1 MDSFMNRHTITVL
14 PGNFRLKLLVACLAF
29 SQPIDANAQHATSQ
43 AAAGQSIAEQRTA
56 EQSSAEKNNAK
67 QYNADTPSIERITI
81 QGKKIAADTEPNLA
95 TAQLMSVAGVM
106 NDPLTAVYSLP
117 GVVYA
122 DGDSGGQPA
131 VRGSSP
137 DDNAFLIDGL
147 PAGYLFHIF
156 GNSILNENL
165 LQDFQLHPAAFGAEY
180 GNATGGVFAAK
191 LRNPRQQELGG
202 VADLSFMQSGLLLE
216 GAITDTQAFY
226 TSYRQSN
233 LQYFF
238 DDGDELDDDVTLY
251 QPPTSSDYQARY
263 LWQPHQQHKI
273 TLTATGARDKARA
286 NIAKNSEQGRTDP
299 DSIGDTYIQTQFDS
313 QLAQYQFQL
322 PGEYQLQLSLQQLD
336 DQQQTGFGAG
346 QFIRYQD
353 KTRTLQWLNEWQY
366 ASDHQLNFGVET
378 SQRQLDYQFD
388 LIPYYCTDHQPDCF
402 AQRGDRIQDKGSIKY
417 RSDSAFVT
425 EQWQFSPAWRWD
437 IGLRLEQ
444 QDYQQRVL
452 ARGKKQRLVLPRT
465 QLSFA
470 ATDQLE
476 LLLKAGRYSRF
487 GDIDTLLPK
496 AGNPELLQPKADHV
510 ALAANYQLNQHW
522 SWSAETYLK
531 KLSRLPLALTD
542 KDADQAK
549 HYSNDTSGRAYGVEL
564 LLRKTPDGKAAGD
577 FDGWASLSWSKADR
591 TDERRQLTTEYYL
604 DTPLIANLVLNY
616 QLNDSWRLGGR
627 LTVRSGAKY
636 TAIIG
641 SKPHPYNPGYRV
653 AVYGEHNAETLPIY
667 HRLDLQADY
676 DTTVFGLPATYSYA
690 ILNVLNR
697 KNISGYYLM
706 AGKDELAQSYQIQ
719 AEENIGIF
727 PSIGIK
733 VKF

>member
-1 MDSFMNRHTITVL
+1 MQTMIFHTTGEAL
-14 PGNFRLKLLVACLAF
+14 PKSFRLSLVVACLAL
-29 SQPIDANAQHATSQ
+29 SQPVQ
-43 AAAGQSIAEQRTA
+43 AAANAEEPTIEPA
-56 EQSSAEKNNAK
+56 LESN
-67 QYNADTPSIERITI
+67 IERLSV
-81 QGKKIAADTEPNLA
+81 QGKKLDTDTEPTAA
-95 TAQLMSVAGVM
+95 TVQLLSVAGLL
-106 NDPLTAVYSLP
+106 NDPLSAVFSLP

-122 DGDSGGQPA
+122 DGDYGGAPA

-191 LRNPRQQELGG
+191 LRDPRQQDIGG
-202 VADLSFMQSGLLLE
+202 VADLSFMQSGLLIE
-216 GAITDTQAFY
+216 GAVTDTQAFY

-238 DDGDELDDDVTLY
+238 KKGDELDDDVTLY
-251 QPPTSSDYQARY
+251 QPPTSADYQARY
-263 LWQPHQQHKI
+263 LWQPDKQHKF
-273 TLTATGARDKARA
+273 TLTAAGARDEARA

-299 DSIGDTYIQTQFDS
+299 DTIGDAYIHTRFDS
-313 QLAQYQFQL
+313 QLAQYQYLL
-322 PGEYQLQLSLQQLD
+322 PGVYQLQLSLQLLD

-353 KTRTLQWLNEWQY
+353 KTRTVQLLNQWQY
-366 ASDHQLNFGVET
+366 QPDHQLHFGLET
-378 SQRQLDYQFD
+378 QQRQLDYRFD
-388 LIPYYCTDHQPDCF
+388 IVPYYCTDHQPDCF
-402 AQRGDRIQDKGSIKY
+402 EQRGDRIQDQGDISY

-425 EQWQFSPAWRWD
+425 EQWQLAPAWNWQL
-437 IGLRLEQ
+437 GVRLEQ
-444 QDYQQRVL
+444 QDYQQRL
-452 ARGKKQRLVLPRT
+452 SPQGKKQRLILPRS

-487 GDIDTLLPK
+487 GDIDSVLPK
-496 AGNPELLQPKADHV
+496 TGNPELLQPKADH
-510 ALAANYQLNQHW
+510 LAFGANYQLNDHW
-522 SWSAETYLK
+522 SVSAETYLK

-542 KDADQAK
+542 QDADQAK

-564 LLRKTPDGKAAGD
+564 LLRKTPESKTAGN

-591 TDERRQLTTEYYL
+591 TDERRQITTEYYL

-616 QLNDSWRLGGR
+616 QLSDNWKLGGR

-636 TAIIG
+636 SAIVG
-641 SKPHPYNPGYRV
+641 SKPNPYNPGYRV
-653 AVYGEHNAETLPIY
+653 AVYGEHNAETLPLY

-676 DTTVFGLPATYSYA
+676 DSTLFGLPATYSYA

-697 KNISGYYLM
+697 RNISGYYLM
-706 AGKDELAQSYQIQ
+706 AGKDDQAQSYQIQ
-719 AEENIGIF
+719 ADENIGIF

>member
-1 MDSFMNRHTITVL
+1 MRTLML
-14 PGNFRLKLLVACLAF
+14 PTHGTKLPKTFRLSLVVSCLAL
-29 SQPIDANAQHATSQ
+29 S
-43 AAAGQSIAEQRTA
+43 QSIQAEVPHTSA
-56 EQSSAEKNNAK
+56 PASAE
-67 QYNADTPSIERITI
+67 DPVIERLSVH
-81 QGKKIAADTEPNLA
+81 GKKIDPNTEP
-95 TAQLMSVAGVM
+95 TANTVQLLSVAGLN
-106 NDPLTAVYSLP
+106 NDPLSAVFNLP

-122 DGDSGGQPA
+122 DGDNGGAPA

-191 LRNPRQQELGG
+191 LRDPRQQDIGG
-202 VADLSFMQSGLLLE
+202 VVDLSFMQSGLLIE

-238 DDGDELDDDVTLY
+238 KKGDELDDDVTLY

-263 LWQPHQQHKI
+263 LWQPDEQHKF
-273 TLTATGARDKARA
+273 TLTAAGAHDEARA

-299 DSIGDTYIQTQFDS
+299 DTIGDAYIETRFNS
-313 QLAQYQFQL
+313 QLAQYQYQL
-322 PGEYQLQLSLQQLD
+322 PGVYQLQLSLQLLD

-353 KTRTLQWLNEWQY
+353 KTRTVQLLNQWQY
-366 ASDHQLNFGVET
+366 QPDHQLHFGLET
-378 SQRQLDYQFD
+378 QQRQLDYRFD
-388 LIPYYCTDHQPDCF
+388 IVPYYCTDHQPDCF
-402 AQRGDRIQDKGSIKY
+402 EQRGDRIQDFGDISY
-417 RSDSAFVT
+417 RSDSAFIT
-425 EQWQFSPAWRWD
+425 EQWQLAPAWNWQL
-437 IGLRLEQ
+437 GVRLEQ

-452 ARGKKQRLVLPRT
+452 PQGKKQRLILPRS
-465 QLSFA
+465 QLSYA

-476 LLLKAGRYSRF
+476 LILKAGRYSRF
-487 GDIDTLLPK
+487 GDIDSVLPK
-496 AGNPELLQPKADHV
+496 TGNPELLQPKADH
-510 ALAANYQLNQHW
+510 LAFGANYQLSSNW
-522 SWSAETYLK
+522 SVSAETYLK
-531 KLSRLPLALTD
+531 KLSRLPLALTEQ
-542 KDADQAK
+542 DADQAK
-549 HYSNDTSGRAYGVEL
+549 HYSSDTSGRAYGVEL
-564 LLRKTPDGKAAGD
+564 LLRKTPEGNAPGD

-591 TDERRQLTTEYYL
+591 TDERRQITTEYYL
-604 DTPLIANLVLNY
+604 DTPLIANLVMNY
-616 QLNDSWRLGGR
+616 QLSANWKLGGR

-636 TAIIG
+636 TAIVG
-641 SKPHPYNPGYRV
+641 SKPNPYNPGYRV
-653 AVYGEHNAETLPIY
+653 AVYGEHNAETLPLY

-676 DTTVFGLPATYSYA
+676 DSTIFGLPTTYTYA

-697 KNISGYYLM
+697 RNISGYYLL
-706 AGKDELAQSYQIQ
+706 AGKDDQAQSYQIQ
-719 AEENIGIF
+719 ADENIGMF

>member
-1 MDSFMNRHTITVL
+1 MQTLILHTTGTTL
-14 PGNFRLKLLVACLAF
+14 PKTFRLSLVVACLAL
-29 SQPIDANAQHATSQ
+29 SQPVKAEDHNLP
-43 AAAGQSIAEQRTA
+43 AAA
-56 EQSSAEKNNAK
+56 SSE
-67 QYNADTPSIERITI
+67 DPTIERLSI
-81 QGKKIAADTEPNLA
+81 QGKKLNSDTEPTAA
-95 TAQLMSVAGVM
+95 TVQLLSVAGVM
-106 NDPLTAVYSLP
+106 NDPLTAVFSLP

-122 DGDSGGQPA
+122 DGDYGGQPA

-191 LRNPRQQELGG
+191 LRDPRQQDIGG
-202 VADLSFMQSGLLLE
+202 VADLSFMQSGLLIE
-216 GAITDTQAFY
+216 GAVTDTQAFY

-238 DDGDELDDDVTLY
+238 KKGDELDDDVTLY

-263 LWQPHQQHKI
+263 LWQPDEQHKF
-273 TLTATGARDKARA
+273 TLTAAGARDEARA

-299 DSIGDTYIQTQFDS
+299 DTIGDAYIHTRFDS
-313 QLAQYQFQL
+313 QLAQYQYQL
-322 PGEYQLQLSLQQLD
+322 PGVYQLQLSLQQLD

-353 KTRTLQWLNEWQY
+353 KTRTVQLLNQWQY
-366 ASDHQLNFGVET
+366 HPDHQLHFGLET
-378 SQRQLDYQFD
+378 QQRKLDYRFD
-388 LIPYYCTDHQPDCF
+388 IVPYYCTDHQPDCF
-402 AQRGDRIQDKGSIKY
+402 EQRGDRIQDQGDISY

-425 EQWQFSPAWRWD
+425 EQWQLSPAWNWQL
-437 IGLRLEQ
+437 GVRLEQ
-444 QDYQQRVL
+444 QDYQQRL
-452 ARGKKQRLVLPRT
+452 SPQGKKQRLILPRS

-487 GDIDTLLPK
+487 GDIDSVLPK
-496 AGNPELLQPKADHV
+496 TGNPELLQPKADH
-510 ALAANYQLNQHW
+510 LAFGANYQLNDHW
-522 SWSAETYLK
+522 SVSAETYLK
-531 KLSRLPLALTD
+531 KLSRLPLALTEQ
-542 KDADQAK
+542 DADQAK

-564 LLRKTPDGKAAGD
+564 LLRKTPESKTAGN

-591 TDERRQLTTEYYL
+591 TDERRQITTEYYL

-616 QLNDSWRLGGR
+616 QLSNNWKLGGR

-636 TAIIG
+636 SAIVG
-641 SKPHPYNPGYRV
+641 SKPNPYNPGYRV
-653 AVYGEHNAETLPIY
+653 AVYGEHNAETLPLY

-676 DTTVFGLPATYSYA
+676 DSTLFGLPATYSYA

-697 KNISGYYLM
+697 RNISGYYLM
-706 AGKDELAQSYQIQ
+706 AGKDDQAQSYQIQ
-719 AEENIGIF
+719 ADENIGIF

>member
-1 MDSFMNRHTITVL
+1 MQTLMLHTTGAML
-14 PGNFRLKLLVACLAF
+14 PKTFRLSLVVSCLALW
-29 SQPIDANAQHATSQ
+29 QPIPAEANNTATPANAEDQ
-43 AAAGQSIAEQRTA
+43 A
-56 EQSSAEKNNAK
+56 
-67 QYNADTPSIERITI
+67 IERLSVH
-81 QGKKIAADTEPNLA
+81 GKKIDPNTEP
-95 TAQLMSVAGVM
+95 TANTVQLLSVAGLM
-106 NDPLTAVYSLP
+106 NDPLSAVFSMP
-117 GVVYA
+117 GVVFA
-122 DGDSGGQPA
+122 DGDYGGAPA

-137 DDNAFLIDGL
+137 GDNAFLIDGL

-191 LRNPRQQELGG
+191 LRDPKQQAIGG
-202 VADLSFMQSGLLLE
+202 VADLSFMQSGLLIE
-216 GAITDTQAFY
+216 GAVTDTQAFY

-238 DDGDELDDDVTLY
+238 KKGDELDDDVTLY

-263 LWQPHQQHKI
+263 LWQPDEQHKF
-273 TLTATGARDKARA
+273 TLTAAGARDVARV
-286 NIAKNSEQGRTDP
+286 NISKNSEQGRTDP
-299 DSIGDTYIQTQFDS
+299 DRIGDAYIHTRFDS
-313 QLAQYQFQL
+313 QLAQYQYQL
-322 PGEYQLQLSLQQLD
+322 PGVYQLQLSLQQLD
-336 DQQQTGFGAG
+336 DRQQTGFGAG

-353 KTRTLQWLNEWQY
+353 KTRTVQLLNQWQY
-366 ASDHQLNFGVET
+366 QPDHQLQFGLET
-378 SQRQLDYQFD
+378 KQRQLDYRFD
-388 LIPYYCTDHQPDCF
+388 IVPYYCTDHQPDCF
-402 AQRGDRIQDKGSIKY
+402 EQRGDRIQDQGDITY

-425 EQWQFSPAWRWD
+425 EHWQLSPAWNWQL
-437 IGLRLEQ
+437 GVRLEQ

-452 ARGKKQRLVLPRT
+452 PQGKKQRLVLPRT

-487 GDIDTLLPK
+487 GDIDSMLPK
-496 AGNPELLQPKADHV
+496 TGNPELLQPKADH
-510 ALAANYQLNQHW
+510 LAFGANYQLSSNW
-522 SWSAETYLK
+522 SLSGETYLK
-531 KLSRLPLALTD
+531 KLSRLPLALTEQ
-542 KDADQAK
+542 DADQAK
-549 HYSNDTSGRAYGVEL
+549 HFSNDTSGRAYGVEL
-564 LLRKTPDGKAAGD
+564 LLRKTPESTAPGN

-591 TDERRQLTTEYYL
+591 TDDRRQITTEYYL

-616 QLNDSWRLGGR
+616 QLSDNWKLGGR

-636 TAIIG
+636 SAIIG
-641 SKPHPYNPGYRV
+641 TKPNPYHPGHQV
-653 AVYGEHNAETLPIY
+653 AVYGEHNAETLPLY

-676 DTTVFGLPATYSYA
+676 DNSIFGLPATYSFA
-690 ILNVLNR
+690 ILNVMNR
-697 KNISGYYLM
+697 RNVSGYYLV
-706 AGKDELAQSYQIQ
+706 AGKEDQAQNYQVN

>member
-1 MDSFMNRHTITVL
+1 MQTQCFFTTGAAL
-14 PGNFRLKLLVACLAF
+14 PKSFRLSLVVACLAL
-29 SQPIDANAQHATSQ
+29 SQPLQ
-43 AAAGQSIAEQRTA
+43 AAA
-56 EQSSAEKNNAK
+56 SAEEPTIEPALESN
-67 QYNADTPSIERITI
+67 IERLSV
-81 QGKKIAADTEPNLA
+81 QGKKLDSDTEPTAA
-95 TAQLMSVAGVM
+95 TVQLLSVAGLL
-106 NDPLTAVYSLP
+106 NDPLSAVFSLP

-122 DGDSGGQPA
+122 DGDYGGAPA

-137 DDNAFLIDGL
+137 GDNAFLIDGL

-191 LRNPRQQELGG
+191 LRNPRQQDIGG
-202 VADLSFMQSGLLLE
+202 IADLSFMQSGLLIE
-216 GAITDTQAFY
+216 GAVTETQAFY

-238 DDGDELDDDVTLY
+238 KKGDELDDDVTLY

-263 LWQPHQQHKI
+263 LWQPNEQHQF
-273 TLTATGARDKARA
+273 TLTAAGARDEARA
-286 NIAKNSEQGRTDP
+286 NIAKNAEQGRTDP
-299 DSIGDTYIQTQFDS
+299 DTIGDAYIHTRFDS
-313 QLAQYQFQL
+313 QLAQYQYQL
-322 PGEYQLQLSLQQLD
+322 PGVYQLQLSLQQLD

-353 KTRTLQWLNEWQY
+353 KTRTVQLLNQWQY
-366 ASDHQLNFGVET
+366 HLDHQLHFGVET
-378 SQRQLDYQFD
+378 QQRQLDYRFD
-388 LIPYYCTDHQPDCF
+388 VVPYYCTDHQPDCF
-402 AQRGDRIQDKGSIKY
+402 AQRGERIQDFGDINY
-417 RSDSAFVT
+417 RSDSVFVT
-425 EQWQFSPAWRWD
+425 EKWQLSPAWNWQL
-437 IGLRLEQ
+437 GVRLEQ

-452 ARGKKQRLVLPRT
+452 PQGEKQRLVLPRS

-487 GDIDTLLPK
+487 GDIDSVLPK
-496 AGNPELLQPKADHV
+496 TGNPELLQPKADH
-510 ALAANYQLNQHW
+510 LAFGANYQLNNHW
-522 SWSAETYLK
+522 SLSAETYLK
-531 KLSRLPLALTD
+531 KLSRLPLALTEQ
-542 KDADQAK
+542 DADQAK
-549 HYSNDTSGRAYGVEL
+549 HYSNDTSGKAYGVEL
-564 LLRKTPDGKAAGD
+564 LLRKTPESKTAGD

-591 TDERRQLTTEYYL
+591 TDERRQITTEYYL

-616 QLNDSWRLGGR
+616 QLSERWKLGGR

-636 TAIIG
+636 SAIVG
-641 SKPHPYNPGYRV
+641 SKPNPYNPGYRV
-653 AVYGEHNAETLPIY
+653 AVYGEHNAETLPLY

-676 DTTVFGLPATYSYA
+676 DSTLFGLPATYSYA

-697 KNISGYYLM
+697 RNISGYYLM
-706 AGKDELAQSYQIQ
+706 AGKEDQAQSYQIQ
-719 AEENIGIF
+719 ADENIGIF